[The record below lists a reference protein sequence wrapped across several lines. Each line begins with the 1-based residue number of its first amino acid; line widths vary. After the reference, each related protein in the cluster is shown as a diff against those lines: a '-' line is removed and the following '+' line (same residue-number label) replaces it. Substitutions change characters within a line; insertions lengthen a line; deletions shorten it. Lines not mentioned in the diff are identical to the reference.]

1 MAGEIESLS
10 DFFGNLGEHVVEKH
24 LKGVTATYQFKISG
38 DGGGN
43 WYVDVKDNAFSVSEG
58 LHDSPSV
65 TYEVGSDVYLKII
78 NGKMNGRMA
87 VLTRKMKV
95 NGSIPAAMKM
105 QKFLPPRKG

>member
-1 MAGEIESLS
+1 MAGEIGSLG

-24 LKGVTATYQFKISG
+24 LKGVTAVYQFKISG
-38 DGGGN
+38 DGGGD
-43 WYVDVKDNAFSVSEG
+43 WYVDVKDDAFSVGEG
-58 LHDSPSV
+58 VHDSPSV
-65 TYEVGSDVYLKII
+65 TYEVGADHYLKII

>member
-1 MAGEIESLS
+1 MADPIESLS
-10 DFFGNLGEHVVEKH
+10 DFFGNLGDHIVEKH
-24 LKGVTATYQFKISG
+24 LSGVTAVYQFKISG

-43 WYVDVKDNAFSVSEG
+43 WYVDVKDNTFSVTEG
-58 LHDSPSV
+58 LHDSPAV
-65 TYEVGSDVYLKII
+65 TYEVDAANYLKII

-95 NGSIPAAMKM
+95 NGAIPAAMKM